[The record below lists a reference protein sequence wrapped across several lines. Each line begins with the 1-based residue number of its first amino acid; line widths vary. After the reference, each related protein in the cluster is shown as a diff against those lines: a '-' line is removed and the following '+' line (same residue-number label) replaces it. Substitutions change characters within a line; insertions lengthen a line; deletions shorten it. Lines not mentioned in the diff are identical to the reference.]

1 MREKWI
7 GKLGSIAS
15 LNQVVTTH
23 THKTL
28 QVTGLRI
35 LSIFVLSVP
44 EQIFYYWGHF
54 LFQPW
59 AGFCSSFQHLT
70 LVLLGAR
77 FLYYT
82 YFR

>member
-15 LNQVVTTH
+15 LKQVVNTQ

-35 LSIFVLSVP
+35 VP
-44 EQIFYYWGHF
+44 EY
-54 LFQPW
+54 
-59 AGFCSSFQHLT
+59 A
-70 LVLLGAR
+70 
-77 FLYYT
+77 
-82 YFR
+82 